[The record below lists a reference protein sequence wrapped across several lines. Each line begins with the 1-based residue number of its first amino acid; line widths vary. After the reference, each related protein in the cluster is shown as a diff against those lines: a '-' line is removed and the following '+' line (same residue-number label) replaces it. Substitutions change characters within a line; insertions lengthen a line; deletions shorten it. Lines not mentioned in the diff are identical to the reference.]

1 MSALGSRRNAIMLTV
16 GWWLLRRKLR
26 RRAGAAVAGLLAG
39 EGLSL
44 AAPRRKRHRLRN
56 LVLSAPSRE
65 AAASS
70 GSGRGAGHDDDWVTW
85 EPEPRRRSRE

>member
-1 MSALGSRRNAIMLTV
+1 MSALGSRRNAIVLTV

-44 AAPRRKRHRLRN
+44 GAPRRKRHRLRN
-56 LVLSAPSRE
+56 LVLLGAL
-65 AAASS
+65 AA
-70 GSGRGAGHDDDWVTW
+70 GGYVLWKRRQRGHDDDWGTW
-85 EPEPRRRSRE
+85 EPEPSVPVAE